1 MMAVSTL
8 DSPCQPCP
16 TTLHRLHACCVSPD
30 LVSGVALLDATS
42 AFNGSLS
49 SPEARAAAAKGQSG
63 MSLWRGLAPLGWHR
77 AIRLP
82 GTAGYRWG

>member
-1 MMAVSTL
+1 MAVRPWNS
-8 DSPCQPCP
+8 SSQPLA
-16 TTLHRLHACCVSPD
+16 TTLHCLLLPCCVSPD

-42 AFNGSLS
+42 AFNGTLS